1 MAAPTHTLTAAANLP
16 PRQAAVLIL
25 FSPAETEDEL
35 VLLFTQRTLN
45 VAHHKGQ
52 ICFPGGRQD
61 AKDHTLIHTALREV
75 EEEVGLPS
83 EDIVILGHLTPLYVP
98 ASNHLIHPI
107 VGWIPRLPALLPNPA
122 EVAQVLLVPL
132 SALLNPHN
140 VSTYTYTSNH
150 QELTAPCYAV
160 AGQYIWGATA
170 MMTSELLEMLPVRL
184 SLTESA
190 D

>member
-1 MAAPTHTLTAAANLP
+1 MASPNRSLAAPDDSP

-25 FSPAETEDEL
+25 FSPAGTAGEL

-61 AKDHTLIHTALREV
+61 ADDCTLVHTALREA
-75 EEEVGLPS
+75 EEEIGLPP

-98 ASNHLIHPI
+98 VSNHLIHPI
-107 VGWIPRLPALLPNPA
+107 VGWISQLPALAPNPA
-122 EVAQVLLVPL
+122 EVAQVLRVPL
-132 SALLNPHN
+132 SALLDPHN
-140 VSTYTYTSNH
+140 VSTYTYTSNQ
-150 QELTAPCYAV
+150 QEVTTPCYAV
-160 AGQYIWGATA
+160 AGQCIWGATA
-170 MMTSELLEMLPVRL
+170 MMTSELLEMLRARL
-184 SLTESA
+184 ALAESA